1 MNADLSTMTSL
12 DPDTAGLAAIG
23 IGLGAVAFLIG
34 KPLFSAVAKVA
45 WLVAVMAIILFVFAG
60 NKGLSGLL

>member
-1 MNADLSTMTSL
+1 MNTDLSSMTSL
-12 DPDTAGLAAIG
+12 DPDTAGLAAVG

-34 KPLFSAVAKVA
+34 KPIFRAVAKIA